1 MRLLRCAP
9 HELLEREY
17 DELARERNEGIR
29 VAYVAAT
36 RARDLLVIPGV
47 GDEPL
52 EGWLSPLS
60 KAIYPHRSNWR
71 KSTTLAG
78 FDFGDATVTH
88 RPSEYD
94 RMGEFSVRPGVV
106 TPECGEHTVVW
117 WDPRK
122 LALDI
127 EGGLGFEQKQREVLA
142 ADGGE
147 SLARY
152 RTWSDAR
159 AEIIEHGAKPSL
171 DIFLASQAIDAPPGS
186 EIPLEIAM
194 AERAGSRPGG
204 RRFGTLVHMTLRDAT
219 LDADRSTIAKV
230 AALNARIIGA
240 TDEERAAAES
250 AVVATLAHP
259 VLARARAAERVYREY
274 PIVLKLDDGRLL
286 DGVIDLAFRE
296 GGECVVVDF
305 KTDDGLETYANQV
318 RWYAYALAKLT
329 GNRARAC
336 LLGV

>member
-1 MRLLRCAP
+1 
-9 HELLEREY
+9 
-17 DELARERNEGIR
+17 
-29 VAYVAAT
+29 
-36 RARDLLVIPGV
+36 
-47 GDEPL
+47 
-52 EGWLSPLS
+52 
-60 KAIYPHRSNWR
+60 
-71 KSTTLAG
+71 
-78 FDFGDATVTH
+78 
-88 RPSEYD
+88 
-94 RMGEFSVRPGVV
+94 
-106 TPECGEHTVVW
+106 
-117 WDPRK
+117 
-122 LALDI
+122 
-127 EGGLGFEQKQREVLA
+127 
-142 ADGGE
+142 
-147 SLARY
+147 
-152 RTWSDAR
+152 
-159 AEIIEHGAKPSL
+159 
-171 DIFLASQAIDAPPGS
+171 
-186 EIPLEIAM
+186 
-194 AERAGSRPGG
+194 
-204 RRFGTLVHMTLRDAT
+204 MTLRDAT

-296 GGECVVVDF
+296 GGEWVVVDF